1 MEIDWRVIQF
11 KGTCYLYAS
20 VVMLKNVEGKPWHVI
35 ISGRGGATR
44 WSLWAADHP
53 VDLAQSLLSLGIL
66 AQSLFAC
73 AADRTWWKT
82 RSDVR
87 NARPRPAP
95 WFLTPTARLDGLQ
108 RCSCSS
114 GAPEWP
120 PPAGQTLES
129 EASNALQYL
138 YVDPDILSL
147 PKFYHVS
154 LCIKWLAL
162 NC

>member
-1 MEIDWRVIQF
+1 VLHAWPLAQTRSIGPIFWTGLV
-11 KGTCYLYAS
+11 T
-20 VVMLKNVEGKPWHVI
+20 
-35 ISGRGGATR
+35 RGGATG

-53 VDLAQSLLSLGIL
+53 VDLAQSLISLGIL

-114 GAPEWP
+114 GAPERP
-120 PPAGQTLES
+120 PPVGQTSES

-154 LCIKWLAL
+154 LCIK
-162 NC
+162 